1 MQLELAADIVKAL
14 FSVDYDSKPSQP
26 HLAQRQVLTASSEED
41 KKALCQMLSK
51 LHMPDEVDDD
61 KVRTLKLLVS
71 NLRSV
76 RFSPSRLIVLYNLI
90 SECL

>member
-1 MQLELAADIVKAL
+1 
-14 FSVDYDSKPSQP
+14 
-26 HLAQRQVLTASSEED
+26 
-41 KKALCQMLSK
+41 MLSK

-76 RFSPSRLIVLYNLI
+76 RFSPSRLTVLYKLI
-90 SECL
+90 SECLQRRPPRDTTAKNALAKFETALSKKYERDRKSVV